1 MVKMVDVSWI
11 KDAFRFMK
19 VMNRDDISIV
29 GGLGVERPYIE
40 GCYYF
45 EGKKS
50 WNFDDFK
57 NIIGE
62 TYDIYWQ
69 EFIKKNSSY
78 QHIYCDTLKGET

>member
-1 MVKMVDVSWI
+1 MVKMVDCRWI
-11 KDAFRFMK
+11 KNAFRFMK
-19 VMNRDDISIV
+19 VINRDDISIV
-29 GGLGVERPYIE
+29 GSLGDERPYIE
-40 GCYYF
+40 GFYFF

-50 WNFDDFK
+50 WNGDDFK